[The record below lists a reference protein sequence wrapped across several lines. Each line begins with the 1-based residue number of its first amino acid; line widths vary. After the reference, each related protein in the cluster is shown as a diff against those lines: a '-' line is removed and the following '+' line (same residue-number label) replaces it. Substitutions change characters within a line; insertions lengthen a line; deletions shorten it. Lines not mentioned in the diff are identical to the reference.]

1 MNPALFQATPAQRK
15 RLLKSEASAR
25 AAGQWGKWDRIHFP
39 AGRAGRDG
47 WVAEVSVCYRNEVF
61 AVLER
66 DAGDGVTHL
75 AVASLSGVRP
85 RWWEMQR
92 IKNELSGPERTA
104 VEVYPPQSEAVDEA
118 DMFHIW
124 VLPGPLPFG
133 IHEAAPAANT
143 PGESAAPASGPPA
156 AEEGQATA

>member
-25 AAGQWGKWDRIHFP
+25 AAGQWGKWERLTCPPGHVG
-39 AGRAGRDG
+39 ASG
-47 WVAEVSVCYRNEVF
+47 WCSEVTVAYRNEVF

-75 AVASLSGVRP
+75 AAASLSGIRP

-92 IKNELSGPERTA
+92 IKNELAGPERTA

-124 VLPGPLPFG
+124 VLPTPLPFG
-133 IHEAAPAANT
+133 IHEAAPAGNE
-143 PGESAAPASGPPA
+143 PGEAAAPASGEA
-156 AEEGQATA
+156 GKEEGQATA